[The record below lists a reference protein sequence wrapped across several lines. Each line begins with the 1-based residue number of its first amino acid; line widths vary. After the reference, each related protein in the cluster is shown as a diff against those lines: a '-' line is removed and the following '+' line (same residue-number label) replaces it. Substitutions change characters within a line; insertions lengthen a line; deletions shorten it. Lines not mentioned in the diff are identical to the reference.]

1 MKALVCTL
9 VLVLHIPLQGLFAQ
23 DTDNS
28 LFGTWRFVQEKSTN
42 LATWRYRKPELVI
55 GESSGTITIDHNWI
69 ERKRLALVD
78 RYAFRPGGDP
88 ESIPVKT
95 EIWTDNWYMGVLA
108 KMDGERKVSG
118 KWIIPGE
125 ALMTVSEEIVT
136 VSQGE
141 ATITTT
147 REYRINGDGNTLTL
161 RETRS
166 SRPISV
172 ILVFE
177 RSQPDAPR

>member
-1 MKALVCTL
+1 MKALLCTL

-23 DTDNS
+23 DTDHS

-55 GESSGTITIDHNWI
+55 KESSGTITIDHNWI
-69 ERKRLALVD
+69 ERKRVALVD

-88 ESIPVKT
+88 QSIPVTT
-95 EIWTDNWYMGVLA
+95 EIWTENWYMGVLA
-108 KMDGERKVSG
+108 KKESERKVSG
-118 KWIIPGE
+118 RWIIRSE
-125 ALMTVSEEIVT
+125 ALMTVSEDIVN

-141 ATITTT
+141 TTITTT
-147 REYRINGDGNTLTL
+147 REYRVNDEGNTLTL

-166 SRPISV
+166 SRPTSV
-172 ILVFE
+172 VLVFE
-177 RSQPDAPR
+177 RGQPDAPR